1 MAKEG
6 SWFSSIPVLGQLYDS
21 FTNQQS
27 QRETNQAQQGL
38 AADNNVFQERM
49 SNTAH
54 QREVKDLRK
63 AGLNPILSAN
73 AGASTPSGSTA
84 QMQNPESSMGKVGE
98 AFITSAL
105 AKGQLGK
112 IQSDTALNTSTEGL
126 QKKQGEAAVASAK
139 AATASAIKSLNES
152 KIIEAA
158 LPSAKVHGE
167 INKKFAPYDAGI
179 QRAADFLGTISSGKQ
194 IFRRGSAPTEGPN
207 PTSITKDKPYGP

>member
-1 MAKEG
+1 MAK
-6 SWFSSIPVLGQLYDS
+6 SNWFSAVPVLGQLYDS

-54 QREVKDLRK
+54 QREVKDLRA

-73 AGASTPSGSTA
+73 GGASTPTGSTA
-84 QMQNPESSMGKVGE
+84 QMQNPESSLGKAGE

-112 IQSDTALNTSTEGL
+112 IDSETRLNTSTEGL
-126 QKKQGEAAVASAK
+126 QQKQGDAAVASAK

-167 INKKFAPYDAGI
+167 INKKFAPYDAAI
-179 QRAADFLGTISSGKQ
+179 QRAGDFLGTVTSGKN
-194 IFRRGSAPTEGPN
+194 ILRRGSAPSEAPN
-207 PTSITKDKPYGP
+207 PTSITKDKPYGH